1 MARRHPAPMRQAAT
15 AVNPII
21 FIPARLGS
29 TRLPGKALALI
40 SGKPMIAHVLARGM
54 EADLGPVVVATDAR
68 EIAEAVEAAGGQAVM
83 TAGAHACGLDRI
95 GEALGRIDPARK
107 YDVVVDL
114 QGDQPFLPSGAIGAA
129 LALLRD
135 RRVDMATLATLA
147 LPGEED
153 DPDVVK
159 MVGGQISPNRL
170 RALYFTRA
178 RAPFGEGPYYHHLG
192 VYVFRRAA
200 FERFV
205 GLPVSPLEKRERLE
219 QLRAL
224 EDGMRIDAALLDKA
238 GPSVDTERD
247 LDAAR
252 RVARVLLAKVDA
264 DFAPESTTKWLN
276 SH

>member
-1 MARRHPAPMRQAAT
+1 MRQAAT

-95 GEALGRIDPARK
+95 GEALGRFDPARK

-178 RAPFGEGPYYHHLG
+178 RGVRAIRQPAGFAAGETRATRTIARAGGRHAHRRRPAGQSRAVGGYGARPRRGAPG
-192 VYVFRRAA
+192 
-200 FERFV
+200 
-205 GLPVSPLEKRERLE
+205 RES
-219 QLRAL
+219 A
-224 EDGMRIDAALLDKA
+224 
-238 GPSVDTERD
+238 
-247 LDAAR
+247 
-252 RVARVLLAKVDA
+252 LAKVDA
-264 DFAPESTTKWLN
+264 GFAPESTTK
-276 SH
+276 

>member
-1 MARRHPAPMRQAAT
+1 MRQAAT

-68 EIAEAVEAAGGQAVM
+68 E

-95 GEALGRIDPARK
+95 GEALGRFDPARK

-205 GLPVSPLEKRERLE
+205 SLPVSPLEKRERLE

-252 RVARVLLAKVDA
+252 RVARVL
-264 DFAPESTTKWLN
+264 
-276 SH
+276 

>member
-1 MARRHPAPMRQAAT
+1 MRQAAT

-129 LALLRD
+129 AALLGD

-147 LPGEED
+147 LPGEEE

-159 MVGGQISPNRL
+159 MVGSQISPNRL

-264 DFAPESTTKWLN
+264 GFAPESTTKKRI
-276 SH
+276 